1 MLLHVVGSLSFKILT
16 SCQIELIKIKREREI
31 AMLVMK
37 YLRTV
42 NKD

>member
-1 MLLHVVGSLSFKILT
+1 MLLHVVGSLSFKIPS

-31 AMLVMK
+31 VMLVMK
-37 YLRTV
+37 CLGTV